1 MRARVVLVLVSML
14 WLLAACAP
22 QPAAKDAPP
31 ANFPTNPLDR
41 PVQPRPIGQPVG
53 ETPSNPNRSCKT
65 DSDCVVNDVGNC
77 CGYYPMCVNKDA
89 RTDPKAVQAQCAKS
103 GMASVC
109 GFPEISSCSCVKGQC
124 AADSRASA
132 L

>member
-1 MRARVVLVLVSML
+1 MRARLVLVLVSML

-31 ANFPTNPLDR
+31 ANFPSNPLDR
-41 PVQPRPIGQPVG
+41 PVQPRPIG
-53 ETPSNPNRSCKT
+53 ETPSNPDRSCKT
-65 DSDCVVNDVGNC
+65 DADCVVKDVGNC
-77 CGYYPMCVNKDA
+77 CGYYPMCVNLNAK
-89 RTDPKAVQAQCAKS
+89 TDPEAVRDACAKR
-103 GMASVC
+103 GVASVC
-109 GFPEISSCSCVKGQC
+109 GFPAISSCSCVKGQC